1 MPDIK
6 TFPEAEIRAAYD
18 RYVSTRNQVEA
29 GELPWQA
36 LADFFTEDATFI
48 DPAWGRIEGRPAI
61 DAFLEESM
69 AGLEGWTFPREFTA
83 VEGNRL
89 VSGWQNRL
97 PGQRADGTH
106 YQAPGISFMTYA
118 GSGKFSREEDLL
130 NMVHVAELIAESG
143 WKPGPGFN
151 LPPRKPPR

>member
-1 MPDIK
+1 MSNTE
-6 TFPEAEIRAAYD
+6 TFPEAEIRDTYD
-18 RYVSTRNQVEA
+18 RYVATRDRVET
-29 GELPWQA
+29 GELPWKA
-36 LADFFTEDATFI
+36 LAEFFTEDASFI
-48 DPAWGRIEGRPAI
+48 DPAWGRIDGHAAI
-61 DAFLEESM
+61 ETFLEESM

-83 VEGNRL
+83 VDGNRL

-106 YQAPGISFMTYA
+106 YQAPGISFMNYA
-118 GSGKFSREEDLL
+118 GGGKFSREEDLL

-151 LPPRKPPR
+151 LPPRKPRR